1 MHGLADPD
9 LAEPRRGPGDNP
21 VVAIGWY
28 ISWGILLGVPTVS
41 AAAIAASFLNG
52 TNPIWTL
59 LSFVLA
65 IVFLH
70 GSKCVL
76 ADEARLRREYFEQIL
91 RQRRGNPSPPAKR

>member
-1 MHGLADPD
+1 VHGLADPD

-28 ISWGILLGVPTVS
+28 ISWGILVGVPTVS
-41 AAAIAASFLNG
+41 AAAIAASLLNG

-65 IVFLH
+65 IAAAEGF
-70 GSKCVL
+70 
-76 ADEARLRREYFEQIL
+76 ARSIRDGASP
-91 RQRRGNPSPPAKR
+91 RQRAPAP